1 MPYQATVFRVMIA
14 SPSDVENERRLIP
27 EVLQEWNSVNSFEK
41 RIVLIPMRWET
52 DSAPIMGNRPQEIIN
67 KQVLKDCDLLVGIFW
82 TRIGTPTG
90 ESVSGTVEEIEKHID
105 AGKPVM
111 LYFSSAKVPPDS
123 IEPKQYEELK
133 AFKEKCKAEGRIE
146 TYKSLDE
153 FRKKFAHQLP
163 LLINKDEYFKVETL
177 ASTIIESKV
186 LVDSSDL
193 GIEEMAPTPDLSPEA
208 KELLIEASQDRIGTI
223 MLVRDR
229 ADKIVQTNG
238 KQFGERGNSRSQA
251 DWEAAINEL
260 HSLELLQE
268 EGYSGESFTV
278 TSFGYKVADILR
290 EINTHQQPGELSD
303 EQVKILMLLA
313 KYENSNLREPTDD
326 EIASELN
333 LSNIVVRYHLKLLEE
348 KEFLW
353 GTESIDEPSYYSLDQ
368 NGREYL
374 IKYKL
379 L

>member
-27 EVLQEWNSVNSFEK
+27 EVIQEWNSVNSFEK

-52 DSAPIMGNRPQEIIN
+52 DSAPIMGDRPQEIIN

-111 LYFSSAKVPPDS
+111 LYFSFAEVPPDS
-123 IEPKQYEELK
+123 IEPEQYEELK
-133 AFKEKCKAEGRIE
+133 AFRKKCKAEGLIE
-146 TYKSLDE
+146 TYKNLDE
-153 FRKKFAHQLP
+153 FRNKFAHQLP

-177 ASTIIESKV
+177 ASTIIES
-186 LVDSSDL
+186 SDL
-193 GIEEMAPTPDLSPEA
+193 GIEETAPTPDLSPEA
-208 KELLIEASQDRIGTI
+208 KELLIEASQDRMGTI

-238 KQFGERGNSRSQA
+238 KQFGERGNPRSQA

-260 HSLELLQE
+260 HGFELLQE
-268 EGYSGESFTV
+268 EGYSGESFTL

-290 EINTHQQPGELSD
+290 EVNTHQQLGELSD

-333 LSNIVVRYHLKLLEE
+333 LSNTKARYHLKLLEE
-348 KEFLW
+348 KELLW

-374 IKYKL
+374 IKHKL